1 MTRSNKQMVAM
12 PESTT
17 QHEHLEGH
25 ADHDH
30 AMAVDADNGH
40 GHARGHSHTH
50 VHAAPDTL
58 GPKLLVGI
66 GVNLFIVIIQVIGGL
81 LSSSL
86 GLLSDA
92 AHNMSDV
99 LSLVL
104 SYGANRIGKRP
115 PTPRRTFAFRR
126 AEVLVAFVNAGALIA
141 VAVFIGYE
149 AVGRLLNPVEVGGLP
164 VMLIAGIGMVAN
176 AGTALM
182 LKGHDDLNARSA
194 FLHLMA
200 DAVTSLGVVVGGALV
215 WALGFNAADSIVS
228 ILLAVWMLKE
238 AWSIVRES
246 ANILLEGAPDGIDF
260 WAVADAMAAVEGV
273 LDVHALHVWAISS
286 KEFALSAHL
295 EVDDERLSDLSS
307 VVRRVKDMLRRDF
320 GIAHP
325 TLEIECAG
333 ECAGGLCTVAVPMNG
348 RD

>member
-1 MTRSNKQMVAM
+1 M
-12 PESTT
+12 PRLPKP
-17 QHEHLEGH
+17 HEHRDGH

-30 AMAVDADNGH
+30 ASGASSSHDH
-40 GHARGHSHTH
+40 GAASGHSHDHT
-50 VHAAPDTL
+50 HAAPDTL
-58 GPKLLVGI
+58 GPKLLVGVI
-66 GVNLFIVIIQVIGGL
+66 VNLFIVIIQVIGGL

-115 PTPRRTFAFRR
+115 PTPQRTFAFRR
-126 AEVLVAFVNAGALIA
+126 AEVLVAFVNAGGLIA
-141 VAVFIGYE
+141 VATFIAYE
-149 AVGRLLNPVEVGGLP
+149 GVGRLLHPVEVGGLP
-164 VMLIAGIGMVAN
+164 VMLIAGLGMVAN
-176 AGTALM
+176 AGTAFM

-200 DAVTSLGVVVGGALV
+200 DAVTSLGVVIGGALV
-215 WALGFNAADSIVS
+215 WAFGFNAADSIVS
-228 ILLAVWMLKE
+228 ILLAVWMVKE

-260 WAVADAMAAVEGV
+260 WEVADAMAAEEGV
-273 LDVHALHVWAISS
+273 IDVHALHVWAISS

-295 EVDDERLSDLSS
+295 EVDDERLSDLAD
-307 VVRRVKDMLRRDF
+307 VVRRVKDMLGREF

-325 TLEIECAG
+325 TLEIEVAG
-333 ECAGGLCTVAVPMNG
+333 ECAGGLCTIAVPMNDRG
-348 RD
+348 